1 MEDARII
8 DLFYERSEQAVS
20 ELDRK
25 YGAAVRKTAAN
36 ILRDREDAEECVND
50 TYLGVWNSVPPH
62 RPEPLGSY
70 VCRIARNIAVSRLR
84 ANTAARRSGGVE
96 LVLDELAECIPAS
109 VDLEGELEAR
119 ELLAAIERFLST
131 LSYDDR
137 FLFVRRYWY
146 ADSVKEIAA
155 AVHSRENRVAVRLF
169 RLREKLQKFL
179 MKEGLLV

>member
-155 AVHSRENRVAVRLF
+155 AVHSRENRVAARLF

>member
-1 MEDARII
+1 MEEARII